1 MYFDDD
7 VDRDWYNVSAFFRTF
22 EEAYEHSMDD
32 GEPPHPNFVEFVKN
46 YIGGED
52 KKIFVR
58 FNLEKEIVRV
68 DEMNYLI
75 STNETNFEIFQFVFQ
90 ERNFEFPVPFKKGD
104 VVRKVRGLYT
114 RPSCDY
120 EKYVLE
126 SIVSED
132 GYSVAKG
139 YAVDGDGNI
148 QYESIHGF
156 MDLEYM
162 RMPLVNKD
170 IILTPISK
178 YLSGDIDLALLL
190 GAYRYTFNK
199 YELNVQK
206 LYHSIYT
213 KEEKKLA
220 GVDNES

>member
-1 MYFDDD
+1 
-7 VDRDWYNVSAFFRTF
+7 
-22 EEAYEHSMDD
+22 
-32 GEPPHPNFVEFVKN
+32 
-46 YIGGED
+46 
-52 KKIFVR
+52 
-58 FNLEKEIVRV
+58 
-68 DEMNYLI
+68 
-75 STNETNFEIFQFVFQ
+75 
-90 ERNFEFPVPFKKGD
+90 
-104 VVRKVRGLYT
+104 
-114 RPSCDY
+114 
-120 EKYVLE
+120 
-126 SIVSED
+126 
-132 GYSVAKG
+132 
-139 YAVDGDGNI
+139 
-148 QYESIHGF
+148 

-190 GAYRYTFNK
+190 GAYRYTLNK